1 MSGHLMQ
8 PTKLNGYSLLE
19 ALVAI
24 AIVGMAL
31 LAAANALQSHAAL
44 TRRTE
49 VRQQMLEAAE
59 EVLEGVRGEVV
70 LLETAPVATPFTSD
84 REAGFDIHTS
94 LRVTPRDIEGLYEV
108 AVVARSRFLAESM
121 ELELVTM
128 VWRP

>member
-1 MSGHLMQ
+1 MQ

-19 ALVAI
+19 ALAAI

-59 EVLEGVRGEVV
+59 EVLEAVRGEVV
-70 LLETAPVATPFTSD
+70 LLDTGPVATPYASD
-84 REAGFDIHTS
+84 REVGIDVHTS